1 MAEQAHH
8 HVLRHAA
15 WLTVEGRIDFSKYQG
30 LTPIY
35 AEYPVGHYR
44 RGFTLSNRIDQHK
57 ISAEMSDG
65 VLTIT
70 LPKVAW
76 HGTCPVRP
84 GARQHHGKVLLAR
97 WPPIEWSAK
106 DLAAACTSGN
116 DYAAR
121 TGRLHSQT
129 SVGGLLASTQ

>member
-1 MAEQAHH
+1 MSPQELQVQQKRELEQKQEATVPVRFFVPHADIYETDQALA
-8 HVLRHAA
+8 VLLEMPGVDKNHIDISVEDDV
-15 WLTVEGRIDFSKYQG
+15 LSVEGRIDFSKYQG

-70 LPKVAW
+70 LPKVEEVK
-76 HGTCPVRP
+76 P
-84 GARQHHGKVLLAR
+84 RQISIG
-97 WPPIEWSAK
+97 
-106 DLAAACTSGN
+106 
-116 DYAAR
+116 
-121 TGRLHSQT
+121 
-129 SVGGLLASTQ
+129 

>member
-1 MAEQAHH
+1 MTSQELQVQKKRELEQKQEGTVPARSFLANADIYETDEALT
-8 HVLRHAA
+8 VLLEMPGVDKSHIEVSVEDDV
-15 WLTVEGRIDFSKYQG
+15 LTVEGRIDFSKYQG

-70 LPKVAW
+70 MQKVAEVKPRRISI
-76 HGTCPVRP
+76 G
-84 GARQHHGKVLLAR
+84 
-97 WPPIEWSAK
+97 
-106 DLAAACTSGN
+106 
-116 DYAAR
+116 
-121 TGRLHSQT
+121 
-129 SVGGLLASTQ
+129 

>member
-1 MAEQAHH
+1 MTSQELQVQQKRQLEQKQEGTVPARSFIPDADIYETDEALVVLLEMPGVDKSHIDISAEDD
-8 HVLRHAA
+8 VLK
-15 WLTVEGRIDFSKYQG
+15 VEGRIDFSKYQG

-70 LPKVAW
+70 LPKVEEVKPRRITI
-76 HGTCPVRP
+76 G
-84 GARQHHGKVLLAR
+84 
-97 WPPIEWSAK
+97 
-106 DLAAACTSGN
+106 
-116 DYAAR
+116 
-121 TGRLHSQT
+121 
-129 SVGGLLASTQ
+129 

>member
-1 MAEQAHH
+1 MPARSFNPNADIYETGEALI
-8 HVLRHAA
+8 VLLEMPDVDKSHINISVEDDV
-15 WLTVEGRIDFSKYQG
+15 LIVEGRIDFCKYQG

-70 LPKVAW
+70 LPKVEEVKPRRISI
-76 HGTCPVRP
+76 G
-84 GARQHHGKVLLAR
+84 
-97 WPPIEWSAK
+97 
-106 DLAAACTSGN
+106 
-116 DYAAR
+116 
-121 TGRLHSQT
+121 
-129 SVGGLLASTQ
+129 

>member
-1 MAEQAHH
+1 MTPQELQVQQKRELEQKQEATVPVRSFVPHADIYETDQ
-8 HVLRHAA
+8 VLTVVLEMPGVDKSHIDINVEDDV
-15 WLTVEGRIDFSKYQG
+15 LTVEGRIDFSKYQS

-70 LPKVAW
+70 LPKVEEVKPRRISI
-76 HGTCPVRP
+76 G
-84 GARQHHGKVLLAR
+84 
-97 WPPIEWSAK
+97 
-106 DLAAACTSGN
+106 
-116 DYAAR
+116 
-121 TGRLHSQT
+121 
-129 SVGGLLASTQ
+129 

>member
-1 MAEQAHH
+1 MTSQELQVQQKRELEQKQEGTVPARSFIANADIYETDEALV
-8 HVLRHAA
+8 VLLEMPGVDKSHIDISVEDDV
-15 WLTVEGRIDFSKYQG
+15 LTVEGRIDFSKYQD

-70 LPKVAW
+70 LPKVEEVKPRRISI
-76 HGTCPVRP
+76 G
-84 GARQHHGKVLLAR
+84 
-97 WPPIEWSAK
+97 
-106 DLAAACTSGN
+106 
-116 DYAAR
+116 
-121 TGRLHSQT
+121 
-129 SVGGLLASTQ
+129 